1 MLFQYA
7 VPNAVAFASAIAF
20 LSWMT
25 MAQRHS
31 LSSLAIDSVKLPR
44 VATLGNEPD
53 PERFPACD
61 NEFGAELISHPH
73 CTKSADRRSIQLALK
88 LQF

>member
-1 MLFQYA
+1 
-7 VPNAVAFASAIAF
+7 
-20 LSWMT
+20 

-31 LSSLAIDSVKLPR
+31 LSSFVIDSVKLS

-53 PERFPACD
+53 TERFPGCD

-73 CTKSADRRSIQLALK
+73 FPASV
-88 LQF
+88 